1 MRDFACS
8 RPAEPGHPTPA
19 GTGLTRRSVVLSG
32 IGLGLTL
39 FGGRALAPAGLE
51 AAIAAAADPTQRVLI
66 CVSLSGGVDGLSLMP
81 PQHDARY
88 DRGLRP
94 QLWVD
99 PDDTLPMRGTDALRW
114 HPAAA
119 RIKALH
125 DADKLTVLPAIGY
138 AGPNHSHFTSRHF
151 YEVGAT
157 DPEGKTGWLGRYLDS
172 VGTDHNPLQGLTL
185 GETVSPMLASARVAV
200 AATDRPQDYRLTTP
214 GIDGGA
220 FHGELLR
227 GFERLGRL
235 AAPTADPVLAAARAV
250 HGDAVDLHGDLQR
263 TFDDPTVDYPAGR
276 LGTRMA
282 DMARLLG
289 AGLPIR
295 CGTVDAA
302 LDFDSHANQL
312 GTFGQGIEE
321 VGQALQAFQADLE
334 QRRIADRV
342 LTLVWSEFGRR
353 PEENGSVGTDHGA
366 GGVAMLMGT
375 RVRGGQLG
383 EFPGLASLDAD
394 GNLRSTTDFRALYC
408 SLLEQWLGHDAG
420 PIIGGADR
428 LDRYGLLRES

>member
-8 RPAEPGHPTPA
+8 RPAEPGHPVPA
-19 GTGLTRRSVVLSG
+19 GAGLTRRTLVLSG

-51 AAIAAAADPTQRVLI
+51 EALAAADPAQRVLV

-88 DRGLRP
+88 DRRLRP
-94 QLWVD
+94 QLWVN
-99 PDDTLPMRGTDALRW
+99 PDQTLEMRGTSDLRW
-114 HPAAA
+114 HPAAG

-138 AGPNHSHFTSRHF
+138 EGPNHSHFTSRHF

-185 GETVSPMLASARVAV
+185 GETISPMLTASRVAV
-200 AATDRPQDYRLTTP
+200 AATDRPQDYRLSTP
-214 GIDGGA
+214 GIDGGV
-220 FHGELLR
+220 FHSELLH
-227 GFERLGRL
+227 GFEQLGRL
-235 AAPTADPVLAAARAV
+235 APPPADPVLAAARAV
-250 HGDAVDLHGDLQR
+250 HGDAVDLHDDLQR
-263 TFDDPTVDYPAGR
+263 SFADPAVDYPAGR
-276 LGTRMA
+276 LGTRLS

-295 CGTVDAA
+295 CGTIDAA
-302 LDFDSHANQL
+302 LDFDSHANQI
-312 GTFGQGIEE
+312 GPFGEQIEQ
-321 VGQALQAFQADLE
+321 VGHALQAFQADLE
-334 QRRIADRV
+334 QRGIADRV

-383 EFPGLASLDAD
+383 EYPGLGSLDPD

-428 LDRYGLLRES
+428 LGRYGLLRA